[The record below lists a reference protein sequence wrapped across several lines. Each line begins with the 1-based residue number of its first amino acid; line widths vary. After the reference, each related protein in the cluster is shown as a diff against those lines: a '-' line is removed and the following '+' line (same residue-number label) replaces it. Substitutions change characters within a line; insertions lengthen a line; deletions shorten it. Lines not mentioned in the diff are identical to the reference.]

1 MIAVPAPRA
10 LRGSAR
16 SGGALELRAR
26 RAEYRGVETTPG
38 AAQDALLAELPALT
52 AGPVTLDGVLG
63 AVVDRLAPV
72 GVVSGATARSLEERG
87 RGGTSV
93 GAPAGSGA
101 TRVRLR
107 LCGEDLGELA
117 LAAGDGPPP
126 RPDVV
131 AAVAHHVA
139 VVLGTEVL
147 RRERA
152 FDAAAAAAVRRL
164 FEEGSRAGDVEEA
177 ALLLAR
183 VTADVFGTEFAAVHV
198 TDGEGVIRA
207 VDGVGVP
214 EGVAELL
221 QRCLVGRP
229 AAESPVWRRAERE
242 GGPVLSEDAARD
254 PRRSGGFVELLGLR
268 SYAAMPLLSAGGP
281 VGMAVCGDVAPGR
294 RWTARERELARQL
307 ALEGA
312 LVVDSARMRQAERAR
327 LAEVTEL
334 AHTDH
339 LTGLP
344 NRRALLEALEGAC
357 AGAEPAALLLVDL
370 DGFKQVND
378 TLGHH
383 AGDVL
388 LQQVAARLRAVVPEP
403 GLVARLGGDE
413 FAVLLRGEPGRPVD
427 AGAAL
432 AVAHRLERVVAEP
445 VRVDGLDA
453 RVSASIGVAPVA
465 SGAAAVPGV
474 LRAADEAMYR
484 AKRAGGGSVPACG

>member
-1 MIAVPAPRA
+1 MRIP
-10 LRGSAR
+10 
-16 SGGALELRAR
+16 GGHE
-26 RAEYRGVETTPG
+26 
-38 AAQDALLAELPALT
+38 AAQDALLVQLVRSLAE
-52 AGPVTLDGVLG
+52 PVPVAEVLSLAVAHLAPSG
-63 AVVDRLAPV
+63 AVV
-72 GVVSGATARSLEERG
+72 GAVARTPGERG
-87 RGGTSV
+87 ADDVDAAGAAAGAGLLRVPLRVV
-93 GAPAGSGA
+93 GH
-101 TRVRLR
+101 
-107 LCGEDLGELA
+107 DLGELT
-117 LAAGDGPPP
+117 LVRGDGSPP

-131 AAVAHHVA
+131 AALVHHVA
-139 VVLGTEVL
+139 LAARTVAV

-152 FDAAAAAAVRRL
+152 FDAVAAAAVRRL
-164 FEEGSRAGDVEEA
+164 FEEGARATTVGQA
-177 ALLLAR
+177 ARLLAR
-183 VTADVFGTEFAAVHV
+183 VTADAFGTERAAVHV
-198 TDGEGVIRA
+198 TDAEGVIRT
-207 VDGVGVP
+207 VYGVGVP
-214 EGVAELL
+214 DAVAGELA
-221 QRCLVGRP
+221 RGLVGRR
-229 AAESPVWRRAERE
+229 ADDSPVWRRAEAER
-242 GGPVLSEDAARD
+242 GPVLADDAREL
-254 PRRSGGFVELLGLR
+254 RRTGGFAEVMGLR
-268 SYAAMPLLSAGGP
+268 SYAAMPLLSASGP

-294 RWTARERELARQL
+294 RWTARERELARRL

-388 LQQVAARLRAVVPEP
+388 LQQVAARLRAVVAAP

-427 AGAAL
+427 AAAAL
-432 AVAHRLERVVAEP
+432 AVAHRVERVVAEP
-445 VRVDGLDA
+445 VLVDGFDA
-453 RVSASIGVAPVA
+453 CVSASVGVAPVPPGA
-465 SGAAAVPGV
+465 GAAAVPGV

-484 AKRAGGGSVPACG
+484 VKRAGGGALPTAG